1 MTDCG
6 EHARAAYDRLAPF
19 YDDFTAHH
27 DYDSWTAELESLA
40 RDCGLTGSRLLD
52 VGCGT
57 GKSFLPFLRRGW
69 AVTGCDLS
77 AGMVELARAKAPA
90 ARLEVCDMRTL
101 PSLGAF
107 DLVCCIDDG
116 LNYLTDPRDVS
127 SALAGM
133 RRNLAPGGLAL
144 FDVNTLATYR
154 GFFASSTVVA
164 GDDRVFVWRGETPAD
179 AREGVLAA
187 ATLMAFARGGGESWK
202 RTDSLH
208 RQRHHPP
215 ALVREAL
222 RTTGFETV
230 AVYGQGLDGRPRPG
244 LDERRHTKAVFVA
257 RAV

>member
-1 MTDCG
+1 MTDCA

-19 YDDFTAHH
+19 YDEFTAHH
-27 DYDSWTAELESLA
+27 DYDSWTAELEALA
-40 RDCGLTGSRLLD
+40 RGCGLTGSRLLD

-57 GKSFLPFLRRGW
+57 GKSFLPFQRRGW
-69 AVTGCDLS
+69 TVTGCDLS
-77 AGMVELARAKAPA
+77 SGMVELARAKAPH
-90 ARLEVCDMRTL
+90 ARVEVCDMRTL
-101 PSLGAF
+101 PSLGVF

-116 LNYLTDPRDVS
+116 LNYLTEPGDVS

-133 RRNLAPGGLAL
+133 RRNLAAGGLAL

-179 AREGVLAA
+179 ARAGVLAA
-187 ATLMAFARGGGESWK
+187 ATLMAFTRGGEAWT

-215 ALVREAL
+215 GRLREAL
-222 RTTGFETV
+222 NSAGLETV
-230 AVYGQGLDGRPRPG
+230 AVYGQGLDGRPGPG

>member
-6 EHARAAYDRLAPF
+6 VHARVAYEQLAPF

-27 DYDSWTAELESLA
+27 DYDSWTADLEALA
-40 RDCGLTGSRLLD
+40 RDGGLTGSRLLD

-69 AVTGCDLS
+69 TVTACDLS
-77 AGMVELARAKAPA
+77 PGMVGLARAKAPE
-90 ARLEVCDMRTL
+90 ARVEVCDMRTL

-116 LNYLTDPRDVS
+116 LNYLTEPGDVS

-144 FDVNTLATYR
+144 FDVNTVATYR
-154 GFFASSTVVA
+154 GFFASSTVVS

-179 AREGVLAA
+179 ARAGVLAE
-187 ATLMAFARGGGESWK
+187 ATLMAFTRGGGDAWR
-202 RTDSLH
+202 RTDSRH

-215 ALVREAL
+215 ARLREAL
-222 RTTGFETV
+222 EGADFQTV

-244 LDERRHTKAVFVA
+244 LDERRHTKAVFLA